1 MEPVTHTMTDRKQN
15 NDLGFGSLV
24 QQSLEYRRWLRG
36 CSPPAAAPDSR
47 QVGAVCH
54 SQARLHSST
63 CGCSTDSCGGIQL
76 RQWQPGGTR
85 TLC

>member
-1 MEPVTHTMTDRKQN
+1 MEPVTHTTTDRTDRKQN
-15 NDLGFGSLV
+15 NDLGLGSLV
-24 QQSLEYRRWLRG
+24 QQSLEYRRWRRG

-47 QVGAVCH
+47 QGGAVLP
-54 SQARLHSST
+54 QPGST